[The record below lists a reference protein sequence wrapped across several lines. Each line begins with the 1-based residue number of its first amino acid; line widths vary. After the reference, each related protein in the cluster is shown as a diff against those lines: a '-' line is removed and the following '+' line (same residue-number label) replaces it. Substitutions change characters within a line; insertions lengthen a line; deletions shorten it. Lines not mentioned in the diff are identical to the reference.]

1 MFSFPIMQYYMMEL
15 SLNATLESNQQVSH
29 LRNLEATLG
38 NLHNLLPGYIA
49 ILRFKILC
57 HLE

>member
-1 MFSFPIMQYYMMEL
+1 MMEFK

-38 NLHNLLPGYIA
+38 NLHNLLPGNIA